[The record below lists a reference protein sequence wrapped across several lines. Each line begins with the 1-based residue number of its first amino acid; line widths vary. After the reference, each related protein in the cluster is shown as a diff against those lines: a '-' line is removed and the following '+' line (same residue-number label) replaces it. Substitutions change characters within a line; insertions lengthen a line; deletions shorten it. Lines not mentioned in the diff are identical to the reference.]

1 MNQFRRP
8 ASTPLRKPASPG
20 MAGLLLGFG
29 LVFLGACDGH
39 QSSAAVSAPAAQP
52 AAVVPPSGSAEPEPP
67 TYTYRVVNTW
77 PHDRGAFTQG
87 LIYLKGVFFEST
99 GLNGQSTLRR
109 VEPQTGRVLQQ
120 VTVPAQYFA
129 EGMTEL
135 GGKIFQLTWQN
146 QKGFVYDLGTFAPQ
160 GEFSYTGEGWGL
172 TTDGQSLIMSDGTE
186 QIRFLDPATFRVIRT
201 IRVVRHGQ
209 PLKQLN
215 ELEYVKGEI
224 FANLWQTQLVARIDP
239 ANGRVLGIIDFSGL
253 LAAADYAR
261 GTDVLNG
268 IAYDAAGDRLF
279 VTGKNWPKLFEVQL
293 SPK

>member
-1 MNQFRRP
+1 MIRSRHP
-8 ASTPLRKPASPG
+8 AGPPPRMPAIPG
-20 MAGLLLGFG
+20 VAGLLLGFG
-29 LVFLGACDGH
+29 LVFLAACDGH
-39 QSSAAVSAPAAQP
+39 QSSAAVPASAAQAQP
-52 AAVVPPSGSAEPEPP
+52 AVPPSGPTEPEPP

-146 QKGFVYDLGTFAPQ
+146 QKGFVYDLGTFAPLA
-160 GEFSYTGEGWGL
+160 EFSYTGEGWGL

-186 QIRFLDPATFRVIRT
+186 QIRFLDPATFRVTRT
-201 IRVVRHGQ
+201 IRVIQHGQ

-224 FANLWQTQLVARIDP
+224 FANLWQTQLVVRIDP
-239 ANGRVLGIIDFSGL
+239 ANGRVLGMIDFSGL
-253 LAAADYAR
+253 LSAADYAR

-279 VTGKNWPKLFEVQL
+279 ITGKNWPKLFEVQL
-293 SPK
+293 RRK